1 MNVLF
6 VFNKPLDALA
16 GGVERVTVSVMN
28 GLALEGWKSFYLL
41 DSGSELFDNGNLV
54 DVRKFF
60 EEREIDV
67 VVQQLA
73 YNGVVARF
81 LLREQKRIPYVVAW
95 HTAPPTWKKS
105 WRIATASSFNGFAG
119 EVKRLFRMAFFPLF
133 YRKEVNRF
141 LSRWEKLLP
150 RVSKVLLLSPA
161 FAPDFQ
167 KLLRLPKKKIE
178 AIPNPLSFPEIATSE
193 ILNQKE
199 KEVVIVSRMKEQQ
212 KRISLALKIW
222 HLVEADSASN
232 SWCLKLIGVG
242 ENLQV
247 YKKMAKALNL
257 RRVEFLGRRNP
268 QPYYQKASLAM
279 MTSSFEGWGLTL
291 TESQQYGVVPL
302 AFNSYASAKDIITDG
317 ENGFL
322 IPYGNVSLYAKRL
335 LELMRNEDKRNYMAK
350 NCLNSV
356 RRFEIRMIVSLWK
369 SLLRSVAENRR

>member
-1 MNVLF
+1 MKVLF

-28 GLALEGWKSFYLL
+28 GLALEGWEAFYLQ
-41 DSGSELFDNGNLV
+41 DSGDELLDMGNLV

-95 HTAPPTWKKS
+95 HTALPTWKKS
-105 WRIATASSFNGFAG
+105 WRVATTSSFNGFAG
-119 EVKRLFRMAFFPLF
+119 EAKRLLRMFFFPLF

-150 RVSKVLLLSPA
+150 RISKVLLLSPA

-167 KLLRLPKKKIE
+167 KLLGLPAKKIW
-178 AIPNPLSFPEIATSE
+178 AIPNPLSFPEIASYE

-222 HLVEADSASN
+222 RLVEADSTSN
-232 SWCLKLIGVG
+232 CWCLKLIGEG

-247 YKKMAKALNL
+247 YKNLAKALNL

-302 AFNSYASAKDIITDG
+302 AFDSYASAKDIITDG

-335 LELMRNEDKRNYMAK
+335 LELMRNENKRNYMAK

-356 RRFEIRMIVSLWK
+356 RRFEIRKIVLQWK
-369 SLLRSVAENRR
+369 SLLRSVAENGR